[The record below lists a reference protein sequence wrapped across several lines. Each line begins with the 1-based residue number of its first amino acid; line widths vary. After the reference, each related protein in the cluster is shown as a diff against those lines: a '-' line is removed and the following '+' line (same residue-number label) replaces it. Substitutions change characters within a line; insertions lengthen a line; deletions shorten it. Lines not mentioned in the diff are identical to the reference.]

1 MLWGLAAGQWL
12 LARRPALLSGGVP
25 VVLSPLATLGRWPL
39 TVYMLHQP
47 LLIGALMA
55 LAALRRVA

>member
-1 MLWGLAAGQWL
+1 MVRVQAPSRCMGNKPMA
-12 LARRPALLSGGVP
+12 
-25 VVLSPLATLGRWPL
+25 LSPLATLGRWPL